1 MTPNILHVLFFT
13 IFYVV
18 WGRDFVVH
26 YCQTVDVSHYVP
38 IKLFALCTLN
48 LSARRTGDVATWEA
62 ILRQRFNLRLLRHG
76 SDVYVTSTL
85 SHTNPVT
92 FQLLN
97 PTLRCTIYI

>member
-1 MTPNILHVLFFT
+1 VRIVCPRLRAFCRL
-13 IFYVV
+13 Y
-18 WGRDFVVH
+18 
-26 YCQTVDVSHYVP
+26 
-38 IKLFALCTLN
+38 LN
-48 LSARRTGDVATWEA
+48 PSARRTGDVATWEA

-97 PTLRCTIYI
+97 PTLFTAYNVY